1 MDKINNQ
8 KKKLII
14 AITLL
19 IIIILGLGITYAWLI
34 QTVNGNKIQAMRVG
48 TFKLSLEEGNSL
60 SLPSSEFM
68 SDEDG
73 LKQDGFTFNVAN
85 TGKFTGSYSVYL
97 DDDSI
102 NSDQTR
108 LDDKYIK
115 YNLELITGQ
124 FFQKSYSNCFL

>member
-1 MDKINNQ
+1 MKN
-8 KKKLII
+8 KKYIL
-14 AITLL
+14 LL
-19 IIIILGLGITYAWLI
+19 IASLLVVIILGVTYAWLI